1 MSNLAHQKNSLRKLA
16 CDNTDL
22 FSGFLKDK
30 QAKTTRTDYEKDLRQ
45 FFKFLSDEPTHQL
58 VAEFLLLDQFE
69 AIALVLKYKAAM
81 IERGLKESTINR
93 RLAAIKSL
101 VNFARK
107 LGKCSYNLADIK
119 SEKVQIYRDTTG
131 VSKEVYKKLLAV
143 PDRETLKGKRDY
155 ALLRLLWGNALRRNE
170 AVQSDIKDFDPEAR
184 TLAILGKGKGSQK
197 ETITLSRV
205 TVEALQDW
213 LFARIEPDINQPLFI
228 ALDRASYGHRMSGTA
243 VYKIIRDIAEKAGLS
258 KHLSPH
264 RIRHSAITAALD
276 ATGGDVRSVQK
287 LSRHADINIL
297 LIYDDNRKN
306 VQGAITE
313 MLSDLV

>member
-1 MSNLAHQKNSLRKLA
+1 MLA
-16 CDNTDL
+16 D
-22 FSGFLKDK
+22 FLKDK
-30 QAKTTRTDYEKDLRQ
+30 SAKTTRTEYGKDLRQ
-45 FFKFLSDEPTHQL
+45 FFKFLSDEPITQL
-58 VAEFLLLDQFE
+58 VAEFLSLDQFE
-69 AIALVLKYKAAM
+69 AIALVLKYKASM
-81 IERGLKESTINR
+81 TERGLKESTINR
-93 RLAAIKSL
+93 RLAAIKSM

-119 SEKVQIYRDTTG
+119 GEKVQLYRDTKG
-131 VSKEVYKKLLAV
+131 VSKEVYKKLLDV

-155 ALLRLLWGNALRRNE
+155 AILRLLWGNALRRNE
-170 AVQSDIKDFDPEAR
+170 AIQSDIKDFDPEAR

-197 ETITLSRV
+197 ETITLSRA

-213 LFARIEPDINQPLFI
+213 LFARSEPDINQPLFI
-228 ALDRASYGHRMSGTA
+228 ALDRSSYGHRMSGTA
-243 VYKIIRDIAEKAGLS
+243 VYKVIQDVASKAGLS

-264 RIRHSAITAALD
+264 RIRHSAITAALE

>member
-1 MSNLAHQKNSLRKLA
+1 MSNLVKNSLSQLA
-16 CDNTDL
+16 CERTDL
-22 FSGFLKDK
+22 LADFLKDK
-30 QAKTTRTDYEKDLRQ
+30 SAKTTRTEYGKDLRQ
-45 FFKFLSDEPTHQL
+45 FFMFLSDEPITQL
-58 VAEFLLLDQFE
+58 VAEFLSLDQFE
-69 AIALVLKYKAAM
+69 AIALVLKYKASM
-81 IERGLKESTINR
+81 TERGLKESTINR
-93 RLAAIKSL
+93 RLAAIKSM

-119 SEKVQIYRDTTG
+119 GEKVQLYRDTKG
-131 VSKEVYKKLLAV
+131 VSKEVYKKLLDV

-155 ALLRLLWGNALRRNE
+155 AILRLLWGNALRRNE
-170 AVQSDIKDFDPEAR
+170 AIQSDIKDFDPEAR

-197 ETITLSRV
+197 ETITLSLA

-213 LFARIEPDINQPLFI
+213 LFARSEPDINQPLFI
-228 ALDRASYGHRMSGTA
+228 ALDRSSYGHRMSGTA
-243 VYKIIRDIAEKAGLS
+243 VYKVIQDVASKAGLS